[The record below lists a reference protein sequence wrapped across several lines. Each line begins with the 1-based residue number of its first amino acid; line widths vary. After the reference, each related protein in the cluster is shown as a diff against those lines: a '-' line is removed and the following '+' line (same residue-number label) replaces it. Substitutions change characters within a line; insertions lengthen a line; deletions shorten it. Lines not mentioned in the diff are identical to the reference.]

1 MKRNLAAVLSLS
13 LLAAAA
19 VAGNYFKLPF
29 VFGIDFLFGSIPVLV
44 ALSFFG
50 LFAGTF
56 VAVLASA
63 YTYFLWGHPYAI
75 IIFVG
80 EALFVGLLLNKKTD
94 NLILLDTIYW
104 IAIGM
109 PLVGL
114 FYHGIMEV
122 DVTVT
127 QVVALKQALN
137 GIGNAAAAGILV
149 AFIPVRKWLGREQG
163 KNEIHLNVVLFNLL
177 AVIAITPT
185 FVGLF
190 LYNGLQLKELQE
202 DIERQLKI
210 ISSSSIQQVLDW
222 QERNVLAV
230 TELAHEAGQIGV
242 ERSSALQKATE
253 TIARV
258 SPQLH
263 NMYVADKNAVTVAF
277 YPPVNELGESTLGI
291 SFADRQYTKELK
303 MTGKPVLSGLF
314 IGRGGVFEPIMTY
327 SVPIVTDG
335 PFSGFALGAINLRYV
350 CNMLKDLHTNTLDAT
365 IVDNQ
370 GRVVATTKEGVAPL
384 SGFDTDM
391 GGESLPFAGTIRLWV
406 PSHAMNAPPIER
418 WRHSLFMLTTP
429 LGALLPWKIAV
440 EMSTAPYHAI
450 LYAIYLK
457 SFSYM
462 FILVLLVLSAAMF
475 LSRSMD
481 RALKKISETAV
492 TATEKTIRQEQV
504 NWPDSDVHELSLL
517 TTQFRKMSQLLQ
529 DKFRELEEAKKTLE
543 QTVESRT
550 KQLTERERRLS
561 AVLDNTVDAIITIDE
576 RGVVDGFNNAAEKI
590 FGYKAEEVI
599 GKNVNILMPEPFRA
613 HHDQFI
619 ANYLATGVKKMIG
632 ISREEKAVRKDG
644 TIFPM
649 EISVSAVLVEGRQ
662 IFTGIIRDI
671 TARKQAEAAL
681 AKSEQKYR
689 MIFENVQ
696 DVFYQT
702 DIAGNV
708 VDISPSIAEYSGYSR
723 DEIIGKSADF
733 FYAHK
738 KDRAEMLEIL
748 MKDGKVSD
756 HEVVLVHKDGR
767 QMHASLNAHV
777 FFDSEG
783 LPAGVEGVLRDITE
797 RKQYEEALRIAKE
810 EAEAANRSKSDFL
823 AGMSHEIRTPM
834 NTILGMTDLLSES
847 HLTEEQRKYVQI
859 SRSSGESLLVLIND
873 ILDLSKVDAGQIAL
887 ENTPFNL
894 SSILAKV
901 CDLMSAKAE
910 VKGIFIN
917 CLMPD
922 DVPTSLV
929 GDPHRLQQILTNLV
943 NNALKFT
950 EGGRV
955 DIRAEK
961 LEDQFD
967 ANGDKIVGLQFAVS
981 DTGIGIPAD
990 KLDVIFDK
998 FTQAD
1003 SSTTRKYGGTGLGLA
1018 ISKRLV
1024 ELMGGE
1030 IWVESEVGKGS
1041 TFFFTA
1047 FFGEGP
1053 TAVSSSAMDDLA
1065 PIGEPTS
1072 DKIRPLRI
1080 LLVEDNEDNRLIILT
1095 FLKKT
1100 PHTVVTAENGVEAFD
1115 AVKSGR
1121 YDLIF
1126 MDMQMPV
1133 MDGYTATGKIRE
1145 WEMETGTRRT
1155 PIVALTAHAMKE
1167 DELKSLAAGCDRHLT
1182 KPIKKNVLLEVI
1194 KLYASA
1200 SSREV
1205 AP

>member
-1 MKRNLAAVLSLS
+1 MS
-13 LLAAAA
+13 LLAIAA

-44 ALSFFG
+44 ALNLFG
-50 LFAGTF
+50 IVAGTF
-56 VAVLASA
+56 LAVLASA

-80 EALFVGLLLNKKTD
+80 EALFVGLFLKKKTD

-114 FYHGIMEV
+114 FYYGIMEV
-122 DVTVT
+122 DATVT

-149 AFIPVRKWLGREQG
+149 AFLPVRKWLGQEQRQ
-163 KNEIHLNVVLFNLL
+163 NDIHLKVVLFNLL

-190 LYNGLQLKELQE
+190 LYNGLQLGELQK

-210 ISSSSIQQVLDW
+210 ISSSSIRQVLDW
-222 QERNVLAV
+222 QERNVVAV
-230 TELAHEAGQIGV
+230 TGLAQEARQIGM

-291 SFADRQYTKELK
+291 SFADRQYAKELK

-314 IGRGGVFEPIMTY
+314 IGRGGVFGPIMTY
-327 SVPIVTDG
+327 SVPIANEG
-335 PFSGFALGAINLRYV
+335 HFSGFALGAINLDYV
-350 CNMLKDLHTNTLDAT
+350 CNMLKDLHTDTLNAT

-384 SGFDTDM
+384 SEFDADM
-391 GGESLPFAGTIRLWV
+391 GGESLPFAGTIRLRV
-406 PSHAMNAPPIER
+406 PSYAVNAPTIER
-418 WRHSLFMLTTP
+418 WRHSSFTLTTP
-429 LGALLPWKIAV
+429 LGALLPWKIVV
-440 EMSTAPYHAI
+440 EMATAPYYAI
-450 LYAIYLK
+450 LYAVYLK

-462 FILVLLVLSAAMF
+462 FVLVLLVLFAAMF

-492 TATEKTIRQEQV
+492 TATEKMIRQEQV
-504 NWPDSDVHELSLL
+504 NWPDSNVHELSLL

-529 DKFRELEEAKKTLE
+529 DKFRELEKANNTLE

-561 AVLDNTVDAIITIDE
+561 AVLDNTVDAIVTIDE

-590 FGYKAEEVI
+590 FGYKAKEVI

-613 HHDQFI
+613 DHDQFI
-619 ANYLATGVKKMIG
+619 ANYLTTGVKKMIG
-632 ISREEKAVRKDG
+632 ISREEKAVKKDG

-649 EISVSAVLVEGRQ
+649 EISVSAVSVEGRQ

-671 TARKQAEAAL
+671 TARKQVETAL

-696 DVFYQT
+696 DVFYRT
-702 DIAGNV
+702 DAAGNI
-708 VDISPSIAEYSGYSR
+708 VDISPSIIGYSGYSR
-723 DEIIGKSADF
+723 DELIGKRADC
-733 FYAHK
+733 FYVHK
-738 KDRAEMLEIL
+738 KDRAELLEIL
-748 MKDGKVSD
+748 LKAGKVSD
-756 HEVVLVHKDGR
+756 HEVLLAHKDGR

-834 NTILGMTDLLSES
+834 NTILGMTDLLAES
-847 HLTEEQRKYVQI
+847 QLTEEQRKYVQI

-894 SSILAKV
+894 SAILAKA
-901 CDLMSAKAE
+901 CDVMSAKAE
-910 VKGIFIN
+910 VKGIRIN

-922 DVPTSLV
+922 AVPTSLV
-929 GDPHRLQQILTNLV
+929 GDPHRLLQIFTNLV

-950 EGGRV
+950 EEGRV
-955 DIRAEK
+955 DIHAEK
-961 LEDQFD
+961 LEDRFD
-967 ANGDKIVGLQFAVS
+967 ANGDKIVGLQFSVS

-998 FTQAD
+998 FTQVD

-1024 ELMGGE
+1024 ELMGGK

-1047 FFGEGP
+1047 FFGAGP
-1053 TAVSSSAMDDLA
+1053 TGGSSSAMDGLA
-1065 PIGEPTS
+1065 PIGEPIS
-1072 DKIRPLRI
+1072 DKMRPLRI

-1095 FLKKT
+1095 FLKQT
-1100 PHTVVTAENGVEAFD
+1100 PHTVVTAENGVEAL
-1115 AVKSGR
+1115 AEVTSGR

-1145 WEMETGTRRT
+1145 WEMDTGTRRT

-1167 DELKSLAAGCDRHLT
+1167 DEFKSLAAGCDRHLT
-1182 KPIKKNVLLEVI
+1182 KPIKKAVLLEVI
-1194 KLYASA
+1194 KQYA